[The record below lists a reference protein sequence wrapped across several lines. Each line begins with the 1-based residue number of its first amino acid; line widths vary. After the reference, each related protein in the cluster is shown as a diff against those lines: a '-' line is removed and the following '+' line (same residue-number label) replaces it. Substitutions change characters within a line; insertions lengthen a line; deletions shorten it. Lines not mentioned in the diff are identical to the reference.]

1 MIAGE
6 DRQGVRLGLM
16 SSGAITVG
24 IDVTCVAEVCPIRT
38 VSRLLSTAPGLLG
51 AIDLRGRPIPLF
63 DPLPLAGLEPRD
75 AEPRIGVIAT
85 REGRR
90 IALGFDAIDGLIQV
104 PRDRLERQGTAEGSF
119 FAGTLETN
127 GRIISLVEPRAL
139 LSRAN
144 LPSAATV
151 PAGARDAAS
160 AAVSFLTF
168 ESGGARFGIEATG
181 VEATVPRQTIE
192 PEALA
197 DGAWLG
203 IIRHHG
209 RRVPVMH
216 LNAVLGVGGVRDLR
230 TAEVVILRFPGGRLV
245 GFAVETIRRMQLIS
259 LGATRPVPGLLA
271 ARTLGLRCIVPDAS
285 ESDTFLIDI
294 EVLRS
299 DAALLGMAA
308 LSDEES
314 ATPAAATARLTEDG
328 ILAERERH
336 LVVQA
341 GAPIAI
347 PVCHVARI
355 VTPPEHLTPL
365 ARGPDW
371 LRGIFRE
378 DQATV
383 PLIDLGQRLGHGPM
397 AITDRSRVLL
407 AGSRDDLVGFAVDS
421 VDHLEWSAWISRRPM
436 ADDMVTGL
444 VSLPRL
450 GGQGVVPVV
459 DLDRFGAADLR
470 SNAPDHD

>member
-16 SSGAITVG
+16 VSGAITVG
-24 IDVTCVAEVCPIRT
+24 IDVTCVAEVCPVRT
-38 VSRLLSTAPGLLG
+38 VSRLLSVAPGLLG

-63 DPLPLAGLEPRD
+63 DPLPLAGLDPRD
-75 AEPRIGVIAT
+75 ADPRIGVIAT
-85 REGRR
+85 KDGRR

-139 LSRAN
+139 LTRAD
-144 LPSAATV
+144 LPSAAV
-151 PAGARDAAS
+151 ASAGAANAAS
-160 AAVSFLTF
+160 ATVSFLTF

-216 LNAVLGVGGVRDLR
+216 LNMVLGIGDVRDLR
-230 TAEVVILRFPGGRLV
+230 TAEVVILRFSDGRRV
-245 GFAVETIRRMQLIS
+245 GFAVETIKRMQLIALES
-259 LGATRPVPGLLA
+259 TRPVPALLA
-271 ARTLGLRCIVPDAS
+271 TRTLGLRCIVPDAS
-285 ESDTFLIDI
+285 ENDTFLIDL
-294 EVLRS
+294 EVLRT
-299 DAALLGMAA
+299 DAALQGMAA
-308 LSDEES
+308 LSDETVAS
-314 ATPAAATARLTEDG
+314 PAVAAAPEADAGVVE
-328 ILAERERH
+328 ERERY
-336 LVVQA
+336 LVVHA
-341 GAPIAI
+341 GAPVAI
-347 PVCHVARI
+347 PVCHIARI
-355 VTPPEHLTPL
+355 VTPPEHVTPL
-365 ARGPDW
+365 ARAPDW
-371 LRGIFRE
+371 LRGVFRE

-383 PLIDLGQRLGHGPM
+383 PLIDLGRRLGHGPM
-397 AITDRSRVLL
+397 AVTESSRVLL
-407 AGSRDDLVGFAVDS
+407 TGTREDVVGFAVDS
-421 VDHLEWSAWISRRPM
+421 VDHLEWSAWRSQRPM
-436 ADDMVTGL
+436 ADDMVAGL

-450 GGQGVVPVV
+450 GTQSVVPVV
-459 DLDRFGAADLR
+459 HLERFDVRQGAK
-470 SNAPDHD
+470 APDHD